1 MAIFSE
7 SPDKPVTMSKNE
19 IDKTYRYWRLH
30 LMIVSYI
37 GYAVFYFTRKSF
49 NFVMPEMLADLGITK
64 ADIGMV
70 GTAFYL
76 TYGASKFLSGIIGD
90 RSNPRWFMGLGLIM
104 TGVVNILFGLTSSIP
119 VFIALWMINAFFQG
133 WGWPPCSKILN
144 TWYSRNERGFWWS
157 IWNTS
162 PCTRRR

>member
-1 MAIFSE
+1 
-7 SPDKPVTMSKNE
+7 
-19 IDKTYRYWRLH
+19 
-30 LMIVSYI
+30 
-37 GYAVFYFTRKSF
+37 
-49 NFVMPEMLADLGITK
+49 MPEMLADLGITK

-133 WGWPPCSKILN
+133 WGWPPCSSSTASGIRKARWTLP
-144 TWYSRNERGFWWS
+144 WCARWVSS
-157 IWNTS
+157 S
-162 PCTRRR
+162 A